1 MDEEIVLEIYFRFN
15 LKDSIV
21 DMLLD
26 DGFDDFFYHRCSKYA
41 SSSMLH
47 SSMEQVSGRQDYG
60 MFKISLSEDSAK
72 FLANKLLQA
81 FGTDDIKIFKS
92 DMQHYKI

>member
-1 MDEEIVLEIYFRFN
+1 MDEEIMLEIYFKFN

-21 DMLLD
+21 DMLLE

-41 SSSMLH
+41 SSSMLQ
-47 SSMEQVSGRQDYG
+47 SSREQVSGRQDYG
-60 MFKISLSEDSAK
+60 LFKIALNEDNAK

-92 DMQHYKI
+92 DMRHYTI